1 MSDFNFRVGYGYDVH
16 RLVTGRKL
24 ILGGVEIPHDI
35 GLEGH
40 SDADV
45 LLHSLCDALLGAAG
59 YKDIGHQFP
68 NTDAAYKNISSL
80 VLLENV
86 YNLISKDG
94 WKISNTDSMI
104 LLEEPKIAKYIPE
117 MIENISRMINCKNVS
132 IKATTSEGL
141 GFVGEKKG
149 CSATTVTIIYKN
161 D

>member
-16 RLVTGRKL
+16 RLVIGRKL
-24 ILGGVEIPHDI
+24 ILGGVEIPHNT

-45 LLHSLCDALLGAAG
+45 MLHSLCDAMLGAAG

-68 NTDAAYKNISSL
+68 NTDPAYKDISSL
-80 VLLENV
+80 VLLEHV
-86 YNLISKDG
+86 YSLLSKDG

-117 MIENISRMINCKNVS
+117 MIKKISNVINCKNIS

-141 GFVGEKKG
+141 GFVGDKKG
-149 CSATTVTIIYKN
+149 CSATTVTIIYK
-161 D
+161 

>member
-16 RLVTGRKL
+16 RLVIGRKL
-24 ILGGVEIPHDI
+24 ILGGVEIPHNT

-45 LLHSLCDALLGAAG
+45 MLHSLCDAMLGAAG

-68 NTDAAYKNISSL
+68 NTDPAYKDISSL
-80 VLLENV
+80 VLLEHV
-86 YNLISKDG
+86 YSLLSKDG

-117 MIENISRMINCKNVS
+117 MIEKISNVINCKNIS

-141 GFVGEKKG
+141 GFVGDKKG
-149 CSATTVTIIYKN
+149 CSATTVTIIYK
-161 D
+161 

>member
-1 MSDFNFRVGYGYDVH
+1 MSEFNFRVGYGYDVH
-16 RLVTGRKL
+16 RLVRGRKL
-24 ILGGVEIPHDI
+24 ILGGVEIPHTV

-59 YKDIGHQFP
+59 FKDIGHQFP
-68 NTDAAYKNISSL
+68 NTDPAFKDISSI

-94 WKISNTDSMI
+94 WKVSNTDSMI
-104 LLEEPKIAKYIPE
+104 LLEEPKIAKYIPD
-117 MIENISRMINCKNVS
+117 MTAKISKVIHCNNVS

-149 CSATTVTIIYKN
+149 CSATTVTIIYK
-161 D
+161 

>member
-1 MSDFNFRVGYGYDVH
+1 MSEFNFRVGYGYDVH
-16 RLVTGRKL
+16 RLVRGRKL
-24 ILGGVEIPHDI
+24 ILGGVEIPHTV

-59 YKDIGHQFP
+59 FKDIGHQFP
-68 NTDAAYKNISSL
+68 NTDPAFKDISSI

-94 WKISNTDSMI
+94 WKVSNTDSMI
-104 LLEEPKIAKYIPE
+104 LLEEPKIAKYIPD
-117 MIENISRMINCKNVS
+117 MAAKISKVIHCNNVS

-149 CSATTVTIIYKN
+149 CSATTVTIIYK
-161 D
+161 